1 MKFSNARVILIN
13 YKLSLRE
20 SISCHFRATETNT
33 WTFVAARIKER
44 GVRIKLKFRELTSL
58 SKEHEVR
65 YDILILYLLSNLFFD
80 GVIYMLNSVFTLK
93 NVFTF
98 ICVTYINFILFW
110 FVVTCNL

>member
-44 GVRIKLKFRELTSL
+44 GVRIKLKSG
-58 SKEHEVR
+58 
-65 YDILILYLLSNLFFD
+65 N
-80 GVIYMLNSVFTLK
+80 
-93 NVFTF
+93 
-98 ICVTYINFILFW
+98 
-110 FVVTCNL
+110 